1 MSQSNSPHAIVILY
15 DGRDISE
22 EEYALFSATVV
33 DLLSRA
39 GIAIPELTTMVY
51 KDTEELTKLFLKETA
66 STVKKAKNGK
76 DKKDDPVENALMY
89 LSTRY
94 KTFFSNRDTLALA
107 FQLNKDIIQNT
118 NDTALFNALKIVCE
132 DETVYEPQLKKY
144 GISRDA
150 LNTIQKWYCMSV
162 HSN

>member
-1 MSQSNSPHAIVILY
+1 MYNGCDLSPEKFAE
-15 DGRDISE
+15 ISG
-22 EEYALFSATVV
+22 TVV
-33 DLLSRA
+33 EYLRVN
-39 GIAIPELTTMVY
+39 GIAIPELTTGKCFNADDIAKLMINDDSFIEV
-51 KDTEELTKLFLKETA
+51 KVESTKKVNA
-66 STVKKAKNGK
+66 N
-76 DKKDDPVENALMY
+76 PVENALKY

-107 FQLNKDIIQNT
+107 FQLNKDLIQNS
-118 NDTALFNALKIVCE
+118 NDTVLINALKIVCE

-162 HSN
+162 HGN

>member
-1 MSQSNSPHAIVILY
+1 MSQSNSPHAILILY
-15 DGRDISE
+15 NGRNIRE
-22 EEYALFSATVV
+22 EEFASLAASIV
-33 DLLSRA
+33 DLLFNA
-39 GIAIPELTTMVY
+39 GITIPELTTMTY
-51 KDTEELTKLFLKETA
+51 KDTEELTKLLLKEAA
-66 STVKKAKNGK
+66 STVKKTKNGK

-94 KTFFSNRDTLALA
+94 KTFFGNRDTLALA
-107 FQLNKDIIQNT
+107 FQLSKDIQNT

-144 GISRDA
+144 GISCDA

-162 HSN
+162 HGN

>member
-1 MSQSNSPHAIVILY
+1 MLQNNSAHAIVILY
-15 DGRDISE
+15 DGRDMSE

-51 KDTEELTKLFLKETA
+51 KDAEELTKLLLKETA
-66 STVKKAKNGK
+66 NVRKTKNGK
-76 DKKDDPVENALMY
+76 DKKEDPVENALMY

-94 KTFFSNRDTLALA
+94 KTFFGNRDTLALA
-107 FQLNKDIIQNT
+107 FQLSKDIQNT

-162 HSN
+162 HGN

>member
-1 MSQSNSPHAIVILY
+1 MLQSNSPHAIVILY
-15 DGRDISE
+15 DGRDMSE

-66 STVKKAKNGK
+66 DAKKADSVR
-76 DKKDDPVENALMY
+76 DKKEDPVENALKY

-94 KTFFSNRDTLALA
+94 GAFFVDTDTLGLA
-107 FQLNKDIIQNT
+107 FQLSKDIQNKK
-118 NDTALFNALKIVCE
+118 DIALTNALKIVCE
-132 DETVYEPQLKKY
+132 EETVHITQLKKY
-144 GISRDA
+144 KISRDA
-150 LNTIQKWYCMSV
+150 LNTIQRWYCMTV

>member
-15 DGRDISE
+15 DGRDMSE

-66 STVKKAKNGK
+66 STAKKTKNGK

-94 KTFFSNRDTLALA
+94 KTFLGNRDTLALA
-107 FQLNKDIIQNT
+107 FQLSKDIQNT
-118 NDTALFNALKIVCE
+118 NDVALLNALKIVCE

-162 HSN
+162 HGN

>member
-1 MSQSNSPHAIVILY
+1 M
-15 DGRDISE
+15 SE

-51 KDTEELTKLFLKETA
+51 KDAEELTKLLLKETA
-66 STVKKAKNGK
+66 NVRKTKNGK
-76 DKKDDPVENALMY
+76 DKKEDPVENALMY

-94 KTFFSNRDTLALA
+94 KTFFGNRDTLALA
-107 FQLNKDIIQNT
+107 FQLSKDIQNT

-162 HSN
+162 HGN

>member
-1 MSQSNSPHAIVILY
+1 MLQNNSAHAIVILY
-15 DGRDISE
+15 DGRDMSE

-51 KDTEELTKLFLKETA
+51 KDAEELTKLLLKETA
-66 STVKKAKNGK
+66 NVRKTKNGK
-76 DKKDDPVENALMY
+76 DKKEDPVENALKY
-89 LSTRY
+89 LSVRY
-94 KTFFSNRDTLALA
+94 KTFFGNTDTLPLA
-107 FQLNKDIIQNT
+107 FQLSHDIRNSD
-118 NDTALFNALKIVCE
+118 DTVLLNALKIVCE

-150 LNTIQKWYCMSV
+150 LNTIQKWYCMTV

>member
-1 MSQSNSPHAIVILY
+1 MLQNNSAHAIVILY
-15 DGRDISE
+15 DGRDMSE
-22 EEYALFSATVV
+22 EEYAIFSATVV

-39 GIAIPELTTMVY
+39 GVAIPELTTMVY
-51 KDTEELTKLFLKETA
+51 KDAEELTKLLLKETA
-66 STVKKAKNGK
+66 NVRKTKNGK
-76 DKKDDPVENALMY
+76 DKKEDPVENALMY

-94 KTFFSNRDTLALA
+94 KTFFGNRDTLTLA
-107 FQLNKDIIQNT
+107 FQLSKDIQNT
-118 NDTALFNALKIVCE
+118 NDVALFNALKIVCE

-162 HSN
+162 HGN

>member
-1 MSQSNSPHAIVILY
+1 MLQNNSAHAIVILY
-15 DGRDISE
+15 DGRDMSE

-51 KDTEELTKLFLKETA
+51 KDAEELTKLLLKETA
-66 STVKKAKNGK
+66 NVRKTKNGK
-76 DKKDDPVENALMY
+76 DKKEDPIENALMY

-94 KTFFSNRDTLALA
+94 KTFFGNRDTLALA
-107 FQLNKDIIQNT
+107 FQLSKDIQNT
-118 NDTALFNALKIVCE
+118 NDVALFNALKIVCE

>member
-1 MSQSNSPHAIVILY
+1 MLQNNSAHAIVILY
-15 DGRDISE
+15 DGRDMSE

-33 DLLSRA
+33 DLLSRI
-39 GIAIPELTTMVY
+39 GVAIPELTTMVY
-51 KDTEELTKLFLKETA
+51 KDAEELTKLLLKET
-66 STVKKAKNGK
+66 SNVRKTKNGK
-76 DKKDDPVENALMY
+76 DKKDDPVENALTY
-89 LSTRY
+89 ISTRY
-94 KTFFSNRDTLALA
+94 KTFLGNRDTLALA
-107 FQLNKDIIQNT
+107 FQLSKDIQNT
-118 NDTALFNALKIVCE
+118 NDVALFNALKIVCE

>member
-1 MSQSNSPHAIVILY
+1 MSQTNTPHAILILY
-15 DGRDISE
+15 DGRNISE
-22 EEYALFSATVV
+22 EEFASLSAGIV
-33 DLLSRA
+33 DLLFNA

-51 KDTEELTKLFLKETA
+51 KDTEDLTKLFLKETA

-76 DKKDDPVENALMY
+76 DKKDDPVENALKY
-89 LSTRY
+89 LSVRY
-94 KTFFSNRDTLALA
+94 KTFLGNRDTLPLA
-107 FQLNKDIIQNT
+107 FQLSQDIKNSD
-118 NDTALFNALKIVCE
+118 DTALFNALKIVCE

>member
-1 MSQSNSPHAIVILY
+1 MSQTNTPHAIIILY
-15 DGRDISE
+15 NGRDIRE
-22 EEYALFSATVV
+22 EEFASIAASIV
-33 DLLSRA
+33 DLLFNA
-39 GIAIPELTTMVY
+39 GITIPELTTMTY
-51 KDTEELTKLFLKETA
+51 KDTEELTKLLLKETA
-66 STVKKAKNGK
+66 STVKKTKNGK
-76 DKKDDPVENALMY
+76 DEKYDPVENSLKY

-94 KTFFSNRDTLALA
+94 KTFFGNRDTLALA
-107 FQLNKDIIQNT
+107 FQLSKDIQNT
-118 NDTALFNALKIVCE
+118 NDVALFNALKIVCE

>member
-1 MSQSNSPHAIVILY
+1 MLQNNSAHAIVILY
-15 DGRDISE
+15 DGRDMSE
-22 EEYALFSATVV
+22 EEYALLAANIV
-33 DLLSRA
+33 DLLSNA
-39 GIAIPELTTMVY
+39 GVAIPELTTMVY
-51 KDTEELTKLFLKETA
+51 KDAEELTKLLLKETA

-107 FQLNKDIIQNT
+107 FQLSKDIQNT
-118 NDTALFNALKIVCE
+118 NDVALFNALKIVCE

-162 HSN
+162 HGN

>member
-15 DGRDISE
+15 DGRDMSE

-33 DLLSRA
+33 DLLSRV

-66 STVKKAKNGK
+66 STVKKTKNGK

-89 LSTRY
+89 LTTRY
-94 KTFFSNRDTLALA
+94 KTFLGNRDTLALA
-107 FQLNKDIIQNT
+107 FQLSKDIQNT

-162 HSN
+162 HGN

>member
-1 MSQSNSPHAIVILY
+1 MLQNNSAHAIVILY
-15 DGRDISE
+15 DGRDMSE

-51 KDTEELTKLFLKETA
+51 KDAEELTKLLLKETA

-76 DKKDDPVENALMY
+76 DKKEDPVENALKY
-89 LSTRY
+89 LSVRY
-94 KTFFSNRDTLALA
+94 KTFFGNTDTLPLA
-107 FQLNKDIIQNT
+107 FQLSQDIRNSD
-118 NDTALFNALKIVCE
+118 DTILLNALKIVCE

-150 LNTIQKWYCMSV
+150 LNTIQKWYCMTV

>member
-15 DGRDISE
+15 DGRDMSE
-22 EEYALFSATVV
+22 EEYALLAASIV
-33 DLLSRA
+33 DLLSNA
-39 GIAIPELTTMVY
+39 GVAIPELTTMVY
-51 KDTEELTKLFLKETA
+51 KDTKELTKLLLKETA
-66 STVKKAKNGK
+66 NVRKTKSRK
-76 DKKDDPVENALMY
+76 DKQEDPVENALMY

-94 KTFFSNRDTLALA
+94 KTFFGNRDTLALA
-107 FQLNKDIIQNT
+107 FQLSKDIQNT
-118 NDTALFNALKIVCE
+118 NDVALFNALKIVCE

-162 HSN
+162 HGN

>member
-1 MSQSNSPHAIVILY
+1 MLQNNSAHAIVILY
-15 DGRDISE
+15 DGRDMSE

-51 KDTEELTKLFLKETA
+51 KDAEELTKLLLKETA
-66 STVKKAKNGK
+66 NVRKTKNGK
-76 DKKDDPVENALMY
+76 DKKEDPVENALKY
-89 LSTRY
+89 LSVRY
-94 KTFFSNRDTLALA
+94 KTFFGNTDTLPLA
-107 FQLNKDIIQNT
+107 FQLSQDIRNSD
-118 NDTALFNALKIVCE
+118 DTVLLNALKIVCE

-150 LNTIQKWYCMSV
+150 LNTIQKWYCMTV